1 MLVNLNDILLDAQK
15 NNYAVGLFNT
25 TDTDA
30 IEGAIAAAEELKSP
44 IILGTAEVLLPHGE
58 LQLIG
63 PAMINMAKKASVPVA
78 VHYDHGLTYE
88 RCVEALELGFS
99 SVMYDCSTVSYEEN
113 VRKVKEMAKIAHTFG
128 ATIEG
133 ELGHVGDN
141 EGSAEGN
148 SHLADPSKF
157 YTDPKM
163 AKDFVTQ
170 TDIDALAIAI
180 GTAHGAYTYTPKL
193 DIERLKEIRNEIDTP
208 LVLHGGSGLSDN
220 DFKNCINSGI
230 TKINIF
236 TDIYVA
242 GKKAIMNASG
252 DYHEIRAQKVQAIKE
267 TIMNKIML
275 FGSNGKVS
283 PIVDNCTV

>member
-1 MLVNLNDILLDAQK
+1 MLVNLNDILFDAQK

-30 IEGAIAAAEELKSP
+30 IEGAIAAAEELNSP
-44 IILGTAEVLLPHGE
+44 IMLGTAEVLLPHGE

-99 SVMYDCSTVSYEEN
+99 SVMYDCSTESYEEN
-113 VRKVKEMAKIAHTFG
+113 LKKVKEMTKIAHSFG

-141 EGSAEGN
+141 EGSAEGT

-163 AKDFVTQ
+163 AKDFSERTG
-170 TDIDALAIAI
+170 IDALAVAI

-193 DIERLKEIRNEIDTP
+193 DIKRLKEIRSEIDTP

-220 DFKNCINSGI
+220 DFKNCINGGI

-242 GKKAIMNASG
+242 GKNAIMNASG

-275 FGSNGKVS
+275 FSSNGKA
-283 PIVDNCTV
+283 

>member
-1 MLVNLNDILLDAQK
+1 MLVNLNDILFDAQK

-30 IEGAIAAAEELKSP
+30 IEGAITAAEELNSP
-44 IILGTAEVLLPHGE
+44 IMLGTAEVLLPHGE

-99 SVMYDCSTVSYEEN
+99 SVMYDCSTESYEEN
-113 VRKVKEMAKIAHTFG
+113 LKKVKEMTKIAHSFG

-141 EGSAEGN
+141 EDSAEGT

-163 AKDFVTQ
+163 AKDFSERTG
-170 TDIDALAIAI
+170 IDALAVAI

-193 DIERLKEIRNEIDTP
+193 DIKRLKEIRSEIDTP

-220 DFKNCINSGI
+220 DFKNCINGGI

-242 GKKAIMNASG
+242 GKNAIMNASG

-275 FGSNGKVS
+275 FGSNGKA
-283 PIVDNCTV
+283 

>member
-1 MLVNLNDILLDAQK
+1 MLVNLNDILFDAQK

-30 IEGAIAAAEELKSP
+30 IEGAIAAAEELNSP
-44 IILGTAEVLLPHGE
+44 IMLGTAEVLLPHGE

-99 SVMYDCSTVSYEEN
+99 SLMYDCSTEPYEEN
-113 VRKVKEMAKIAHTFG
+113 LKKVKEMTKIAHFFG

-141 EGSAEGN
+141 EGSAEGT

-163 AKDFVTQ
+163 AKDFSERTG
-170 TDIDALAIAI
+170 IDALAVAI

-193 DIERLKEIRNEIDTP
+193 DIKRLKEIRSEIDTP

-220 DFKNCINSGI
+220 DFKNCINGGI
-230 TKINIF
+230 TKINIC

-242 GKKAIMNASG
+242 GKNAIMNASG
-252 DYHEIRAQKVQAIKE
+252 DYHEIRARKVQAIKE

-275 FGSNGKVS
+275 FGSNGKA
-283 PIVDNCTV
+283 

>member
-1 MLVNLNDILLDAQK
+1 MLVNLKDMLKNAQK
-15 NNYAVGLFNT
+15 KHYAVGLFNT
-25 TDTDA
+25 IDTDA
-30 IEGAIAAAEELKSP
+30 IEGAITAAEELNSP
-44 IILGTAEVLLPHGE
+44 IILGTAEVLLPQGE

-78 VHYDHGLTYE
+78 IHYDHGLTYE
-88 RCVEALELGFS
+88 RCIEALELGFS

-113 VRKVKEMAKIAHTFG
+113 VRKVKEMAKIAHSFG

-148 SHLADPSKF
+148 SHLEDPSKY

-163 AKDFVTQ
+163 AEDFVTQ
-170 TDIDALAIAI
+170 TNIDALAVAI

-193 DIERLKEIRNEIDTP
+193 DIERLKEIRNKIDTP

-220 DFKNCINSGI
+220 DFKNCINGGI

-242 GKKAIMNASG
+242 GKNAIMNASG
-252 DYHEIRAQKVQAIKE
+252 DYNEIRARKVQAMKE
-267 TIMNKIML
+267 AIMHKIML
-275 FGSNGKVS
+275 FGSNGKA
-283 PIVDNCTV
+283 

>member
-1 MLVNLNDILLDAQK
+1 MLVNLNDILFDAQK

-30 IEGAIAAAEELKSP
+30 IEGAISAAQELNSP
-44 IILGTAEVLLPHGE
+44 IILGTAEILLYYGE

-63 PAMINMAKKASVPVA
+63 PSMINMAKKASVPVA

-99 SVMYDCSTVSYEEN
+99 SIMYDCSTESYEDN
-113 VRKVKEMAKIAHTFG
+113 LKKVKEMAKIAHSFG
-128 ATIEG
+128 ATIEA

-141 EGSAEGN
+141 EGSAEGA
-148 SHLADPSKF
+148 SHLADPSRF

-163 AKDFVTQ
+163 AKDFSERTG
-170 TDIDALAIAI
+170 IDALAVAI

-193 DIERLKEIRNEIDTP
+193 DIERLKEIRKEIDTP
-208 LVLHGGSGLSDN
+208 LVLHGGSGLSN
-220 DFKNCINSGI
+220 KNFKDCINNGI
-230 TKINIF
+230 TKVNIC

-242 GKKAIMNASG
+242 AKKAMMDTSG
-252 DYHEIRAQKVQAIKE
+252 DYPEIRMRKVQAIKE
-267 TIMNKIML
+267 AVMNKIML
-275 FGSNGKVS
+275 FGSNGKA
-283 PIVDNCTV
+283 

>member
-1 MLVNLNDILLDAQK
+1 MLVNLNDILFDAQK

-30 IEGAIAAAEELKSP
+30 IEGAIAAAEELDSP
-44 IILGTAEVLLPHGE
+44 IMLGTAEVLLPHGE

-99 SVMYDCSTVSYEEN
+99 SVMYDCSTESYEEN
-113 VRKVKEMAKIAHTFG
+113 LKKVKEMTKIAHSFG

-141 EGSAEGN
+141 EGSAEGT

-163 AKDFVTQ
+163 AKDFSERTG
-170 TDIDALAIAI
+170 IDALAVAI

-193 DIERLKEIRNEIDTP
+193 DIKRLKEIRCEIDTP

-242 GKKAIMNASG
+242 GKNAIMNASG

-275 FGSNGKVS
+275 FGSNGKA
-283 PIVDNCTV
+283 

>member
-1 MLVNLNDILLDAQK
+1 MLVNLNDILFDAQK

-25 TDTDA
+25 IDTDA

-78 VHYDHGLTYE
+78 IHYDHGLTYE

-113 VRKVKEMAKIAHTFG
+113 VTKVKEMAKIAHSFG

-141 EGSAEGN
+141 EGSMEGD
-148 SHLADPSKF
+148 SQLEDPSKY

-170 TDIDALAIAI
+170 TNIDALAIAI

-193 DIERLKEIRNEIDTP
+193 DIERLKEIRSEIDTP
-208 LVLHGGSGLSDN
+208 LVLHGGSGLSDE
-220 DFKNCINSGI
+220 DFKNCINGGI

-236 TDIYVA
+236 TDIYTA
-242 GKKAIMNASG
+242 GRNAIMNASG

-275 FGSNGKVS
+275 FGSNRKA
-283 PIVDNCTV
+283 

>member
-1 MLVNLNDILLDAQK
+1 MLVNLNDILFDAQK

-30 IEGAIAAAEELKSP
+30 IEGAIAAAEELRSP
-44 IILGTAEVLLPHGE
+44 IMLGTAEVLLPHGE

-63 PAMINMAKKASVPVA
+63 PAMINMAKKASVPVV
-78 VHYDHGLTYE
+78 VHYDHGLTHE
-88 RCVEALELGFS
+88 RCMEALKLGFS

-113 VRKVKEMAKIAHTFG
+113 VKKVKEMAKIAHSFG

-148 SHLADPSKF
+148 SHLEDPSKY

-163 AKDFVTQ
+163 AEDFVTQ
-170 TDIDALAIAI
+170 TNIDALAVAI

-193 DIERLKEIRNEIDTP
+193 DIERLKEIRNKIETP
-208 LVLHGGSGLSDN
+208 LVLHGGSGLSDD
-220 DFKNCINSGI
+220 DFKNCISGGI

-267 TIMNKIML
+267 SIINKMML
-275 FGSNGKVS
+275 FGSNGKA
-283 PIVDNCTV
+283 